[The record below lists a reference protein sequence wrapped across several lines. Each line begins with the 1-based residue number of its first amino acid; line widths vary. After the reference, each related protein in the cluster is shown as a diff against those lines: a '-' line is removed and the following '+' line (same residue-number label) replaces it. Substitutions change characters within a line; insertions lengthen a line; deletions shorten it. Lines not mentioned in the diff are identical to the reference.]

1 MAGWGPFDLS
11 GKNAAVTGGAMG
23 IGFGIAQRFIEAGAN
38 VLIADIDDQAAQ
50 AAVPKLAGGPGKAA
64 AVRADV
70 SDPRAGEEIVAACV
84 RHFGS
89 LDILVNN
96 AGIFPIVP
104 MLQTTPELFDRVY
117 AVNLRGLAFCT
128 QAAAKQMIA
137 QGKGGKI
144 VNIASIDSLRP
155 SLVGLAAYDASK
167 GGVLMFTRNLAL
179 ELAPHGIQIN
189 AIAPGGV
196 ATEGVAKLT
205 AGMPLTAEQQAEM
218 ARTSVARIPLGRMG
232 VPDDIAEVAVFLA
245 SSASD
250 YMTGEIVVVDGGMLL
265 T

>member
-11 GKNAAVTGGAMG
+11 GKNAVITGGALG
-23 IGFGIAQRFIEAGAN
+23 LGFRLAPRSLEAGAS
-38 VLIADIDDQAAQ
+38 VLVAELDDQAAQ
-50 AAVPKLAGGPGKAA
+50 AAVRKLAGGPGKAT

-196 ATEGVAKLT
+196 AADGGAAGGDGADVRGAHSAGADGCPRRHREG
-205 AGMPLTAEQQAEM
+205 G
-218 ARTSVARIPLGRMG
+218 G
-232 VPDDIAEVAVFLA
+232 VPRVLGFGLHDGRDRRRRRREGAVG
-245 SSASD
+245 
-250 YMTGEIVVVDGGMLL
+250 GECGG
-265 T
+265 